1 MQDHSETAATE
12 EHPRRLP
19 RPRVLPTLFALA
31 AIAVCVAAGNWQHQR
46 LQAVQFGIGLTSVAD
61 APYAATPAETAV
73 HGAHP
78 SEEMFREA
86 GLAAARQS
94 RPAEDRRGPVDYKLA
109 MVREMTA
116 RALRLAAER
125 AAMNV

>member
-1 MQDHSETAATE
+1 MLTEVRIPTPSAMTGSAYLKLERRAGDFAT
-12 EHPRRLP
+12 
-19 RPRVLPTLFALA
+19 VG
-31 AIAVCVAAGNWQHQR
+31 VAAVVSLSGDGR
-46 LQAVQFGIGLTSVAD
+46 ISEVGIGLTSVAD
-61 APYAATPAETAV
+61 APFAAEHAEDAV
-73 HGAHP
+73 RGAHP

-86 GLAAARQS
+86 GLAAARQA

-125 AAMNV
+125 AAMNA